1 MKRFLPFI
9 NKGPL
14 VSVVRLSGLIAARQG
29 SLNDAGTARMIERA
43 FTRRKPAAVA
53 LVINSPGGSP
63 AQSSLIGARIRR
75 MADETGVPVIAFV
88 EDAAASG
95 GYWLACAADE
105 IFVDENSIVGSIGVI
120 SASFG
125 LQDLIGRIG
134 VERRVHTA
142 GGSKSFLDPFRPEK
156 EEDVARLRDLQ
167 DRIHENFI
175 AWVKARRGGRLA
187 SGRELFTGDFWLGRQ
202 SVELGLADNV
212 GHLVATMKDRH
223 GDKVRFAVYGPKR
236 GVLRR
241 FGLSMIASA
250 VSEMEERALWAR
262 YGF

>member
-1 MKRFLPFI
+1 MKRFLPFF
-9 NKGPL
+9 NRRP
-14 VSVVRLSGLIAARQG
+14 SVAVIRLNGLIAARQG
-29 SLNDAGTARMIERA
+29 SLSDAGTAPMIERA
-43 FTRRKPAAVA
+43 FAKGKPLAVA

-63 AQSSLIGARIRR
+63 AQSSLIAARIRR
-75 MADETGVPVIAFV
+75 LAAEKRVPVTAFV

-105 IFVDENSIVGSIGVI
+105 ILVDENSIVGSIGVI

-142 GGSKSFLDPFRPEK
+142 GRSKSFLDPFRPEK

-175 AWVKARRGGRLA
+175 AHVKDRRGNRL
-187 SGRELFTGDFWLGRQ
+187 SGTHDLFNGDFWLGRQ
-202 SVELGLADNV
+202 AVELGLADGI
-212 GHLVATMKDRH
+212 GHLVPVMKERH
-223 GDKVRFAVYGPKR
+223 GDKIRFTVHGPRR
-236 GVLRR
+236 GWLRR
-241 FGLSMIASA
+241 FGLSMAGSVA
-250 VSEMEERALWAR
+250 AELEERSLWAR
-262 YGF
+262 YGL